1 MTTSTKNMLLALNT
15 LQPQIDF
22 DEKNTLPP
30 INTEDVI
37 DQPRP
42 QLMSDLLNLCLAQN
56 KPKNSPI
63 S

>member
-15 LQPQIDF
+15 LQPHIN
-22 DEKNTLPP
+22 DEENHVLP
-30 INTEDVI
+30 INTETVNVES
-37 DQPRP
+37 RP
-42 QLMSDLLNLCLAQN
+42 QLMSDLLNLCLAQD